1 MFQPVLPV
9 GGLVGW
15 RLLER
20 TEAVQR
26 TAFEQSAQ
34 VDRDMAHF
42 REKIASVETAEDLV
56 ADRTLLR
63 VALGA
68 YGLDEELGKTFFLKK
83 ILEEGSESP
92 DALANKFVDP
102 RYRDLAAAFGFGD
115 LLGARTWEPG
125 FADRILDRYKERQ
138 FEIAVGN
145 QDPNMR
151 LALGFRREIAEYA
164 GSDLA
169 ENTIWL
175 RILGSKPMRE
185 VFESAFNLPSEF
197 STLDVDKQV
206 EVLSSRAQD
215 ILGRDGFR
223 AFNDPDVTQRVI
235 DRFLLRKQIE
245 GGPSASTPGAAAL
258 SLLQLSGNGLGA
270 SARIGL
276 ILSGA

>member
-1 MFQPVLPV
+1 M
-9 GGLVGW
+9 GW

-42 REKIASVETAEDLV
+42 RERIASVETAEDLV

-83 ILEEGSESP
+83 ILEEGSESR

-102 RYRDLAAAFGFGD
+102 RYRDLAEAFGFGD

-151 LALGFRREIAEYA
+151 LALGFRREIADYA

-185 VFESAFNLPSEF
+185 VFESAFNLPKEF

-223 AFNDPDVTQRVI
+223 AFADPDVTQRII

-245 GGPSASTPGAAAL
+245 GGPSAATPGAAAL
-258 SLLQLSGNGLGA
+258 SLLQMSGNGLGA